1 MAADEEFVRE
11 RVDGFGADAVQAD
24 AELEDLVVIF
34 GAGVYFRDTIDH
46 FAERDA
52 AAEIAHRHAVVL
64 DVNLDFL
71 AVAHDVFVNRIIDDL
86 FEQDVTAI
94 VLVRSIANPPDIHT
108 RAQPDMLQG
117 GQCLNFALV
126 VNVFRRIGHKLLG
139 PEYSSD
145 KSNLQTENM
154 IFAGF
159 ERAPFRYI
167 TADCGNRSWTFRLR
181 KRGSRGDGTG
191 SCTMARISS
200 MRRACG

>member
-126 VNVFRRIGHKLLG
+126 VNVFRRIRHKLWAL
-139 PEYSSD
+139 
-145 KSNLQTENM
+145 N
-154 IFAGF
+154 I
-159 ERAPFRYI
+159 RV
-167 TADCGNRSWTFRLR
+167 
-181 KRGSRGDGTG
+181 
-191 SCTMARISS
+191 
-200 MRRACG
+200 RRATCKPKTEFCGKSLAAAEEVMENTKINFRTKEHQTTQNNTKIPRFVK